1 MHQCRK
7 KKTLFLVAT
16 SFTISVYKKTL
27 VCVPSNHYT
36 TDCPMLLQKPGRL
49 LALAFYVIY
58 RNLLPSTI
66 TCFFLN
72 TKKVEPPSFLLR
84 KKKSSNEDE
93 WGDAVPLF
101 LVVVCVCWNLG
112 WFGRLLM
119 PLLYF
124 CLTVLRQEDLPAY
137 LVPWLMTMLQNT
149 FCSILS
155 RVIHSTWREKTRGG
169 KHWLLTELLRAW
181 QKLAETL
188 QKL

>member
-84 KKKSSNEDE
+84 KIFQWRWMRWRSATFLSCCLCLLEP
-93 WGDAVPLF
+93 WLVWPAADAVVVLLF
-101 LVVVCVCWNLG
+101 NCIATRRFTCLLSTLANDNAAEYLFEPTHHIGVAKNWILFSTFFGKIFISALG
-112 WFGRLLM
+112 
-119 PLLYF
+119 P
-124 CLTVLRQEDLPAY
+124 
-137 LVPWLMTMLQNT
+137 N
-149 FCSILS
+149 
-155 RVIHSTWREKTRGG
+155 
-169 KHWLLTELLRAW
+169 
-181 QKLAETL
+181 
-188 QKL
+188 

>member
-1 MHQCRK
+1 MCHL
-7 KKTLFLVAT
+7 T
-16 SFTISVYKKTL
+16 TI
-27 VCVPSNHYT
+27 
-36 TDCPMLLQKPGRL
+36 LLTVQ
-49 LALAFYVIY
+49 
-58 RNLLPSTI
+58 
-66 TCFFLN
+66 CFFKNQEGFLLWHSMWFIETYYHQPLPVFFN